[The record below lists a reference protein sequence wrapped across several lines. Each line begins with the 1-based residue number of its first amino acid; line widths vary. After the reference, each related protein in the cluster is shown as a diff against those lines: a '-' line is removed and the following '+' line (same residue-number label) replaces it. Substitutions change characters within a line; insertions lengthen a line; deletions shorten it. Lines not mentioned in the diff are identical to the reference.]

1 MAVSDVQIAK
11 LALQHLGDRFAI
23 ESLTEASTEAEQ
35 INLVY
40 ENVRDSLLREHP
52 WKFALRYTSPAALSG
67 TPPAQWGYMYTYPS
81 GALRVWRIINPL
93 DPRGNLLPPLKWTI
107 GRNASNAKVILT
119 DEEEPEFEYTAQVT
133 DATEFDAN
141 FVMAFSWRLA
151 EIVARP
157 LTMDENITERV
168 RRESIIQIGQ
178 AKQNDSN
185 EGVTEEQNRDPDW
198 LRSRL

>member
-1 MAVSDVQIAK
+1 
-11 LALQHLGDRFAI
+11 
-23 ESLTEASTEAEQ
+23 
-35 INLVY
+35 
-40 ENVRDSLLREHP
+40 
-52 WKFALRYTSPAALSG
+52 
-67 TPPAQWGYMYTYPS
+67 MYTYPS